1 MNEKIPVGQIA
12 RLLSQQAGV
21 SLASAELF
29 IKAFFDVAV
38 QTLTSGERLKI
49 KEETKATIRCIPFDG
64 DPTPGVCMVTGRPSE
79 RRVLFARNY

>member
-29 IKAFFDVAV
+29 IKAFFDVAA

-49 KEETKATIRCIPFDG
+49 KG
-64 DPTPGVCMVTGRPSE
+64 LG
-79 RRVLFARNY
+79 